1 MQLKEHIPLL
11 RKVVQNL
18 SGGFV
23 TLFLRSFSVARKS
36 VFVEIAQMVERSLY
50 TAEATGS
57 MPVLDIPLFHEV
69 MKSGA
74 KKHFWEKCYKILN
87 KSPKGGTK
95 ITRLLTATTI

>member
-1 MQLKEHIPLL
+1 VEQNSLVGEIQLKE
-11 RKVVQNL
+11 QT
-18 SGGFV
+18 S
-23 TLFLRSFSVARKS
+23 TFSVKLIKS
-36 VFVEIAQMVERSLY
+36 VFVEIAQTVERGLY

-74 KKHFWEKCYKILN
+74 K
-87 KSPKGGTK
+87 